1 MPSSIPTPTDKL
13 QPFTIRR
20 VADVEAQPA
29 DATWLIED
37 LWLAAGVGILG
48 GEPKLG
54 KTYLAVEISVAVATG
69 LDALGCY
76 KTHLPGPVLF
86 YGAEG
91 SISALRSRFDGLAL
105 ARGFDIN
112 SLDVHLLDTPVVQ
125 LDSPADLRRLCMA
138 IELCQPRLLV
148 LDPFV
153 RLMGGVD
160 ENSSSEVSAVLGS
173 LRTIQRTYN
182 LAVLVVHHARKSPAT
197 HPAQAF
203 RGSSDF
209 AAWSDSNLFLAR
221 RPKHLL
227 LTLEHRSARS
237 PEPVPLRLEQNPAPH
252 LVTIQQGPAA
262 PEQTESS
269 LLEKTIAQELATV
282 ARPLSTVD
290 LRNRLRRRKTDVI
303 EALDRLRTAGVVR
316 RTAAGWLLIVSGT
329 DSVAL

>member
-1 MPSSIPTPTDKL
+1 MPSSTTMACENL
-13 QPFTIRR
+13 QPFPIRR
-20 VADVEAQPA
+20 VAEVEPQST
-29 DATWLIED
+29 DALWLIED

-48 GEPKLG
+48 GESKLG
-54 KTYLAVEISVAVATG
+54 KTYLAAEIAVAVATG

-76 KTHLPGPVLF
+76 KTRCPGPVLF

-91 SISALRSRFDGLAL
+91 HISALRSRFDGLAL

-112 SLDVHLLDTPVVQ
+112 KLAVHLLDIPVIQ
-125 LDSPADLRRLCMA
+125 LDSAADLRRLCMSV
-138 IELCQPRLLV
+138 EQCRPRLLV

-153 RLMGGVD
+153 RLMGRVD

-173 LRTIQRTYN
+173 LRTIQRQYD

-221 RPKHLL
+221 RAKHLL

-237 PEPVPLRLEQNPAPH
+237 PEPIPLRLEQNPAPH
-252 LVTIQQGPAA
+252 LVAIDHGDSTPEPAA
-262 PEQTESS
+262 VSPLEQAIQ
-269 LLEKTIAQELATV
+269 LELASVAQPLTTV
-282 ARPLSTVD
+282 E
-290 LRNRLRRRKTDVI
+290 LRDRLRRRKSDVVA
-303 EALDRLRTAGVVR
+303 ALDTLRATGAVCRTANR
-316 RTAAGWLLIVSGT
+316 WHLPKKL
-329 DSVAL
+329 